1 MYFRWGGA
9 VSGEGESI
17 CLANNGVAVG
27 DTWGLGRKC
36 SASAEIQSE
45 GGGQEPLRESGVDYD
60 LHCAAIFHDCETM
73 ALVERRVF
81 ALLGHHLEE
90 HIAGIA
96 LLDTF
101 DEATANMHALIF
113 RIHQHPMH
121 IGEHF
126 TVIDDACQARELI
139 AIPCAD
145 DGAAANQGTVDAV
158 RVLRRFPADQGE
170 QFVDLV
176 LREALLIRVFDCPIC
191 RLYPGVY
198 IRGVQGW
205 RSSVRRAVSQC
216 AASHDGTKGI
226 SVARW
231 CEVRYRTT
239 EWAALA
245 FRDVAICALARRP
258 QYRSRW

>member
-1 MYFRWGGA
+1 
-9 VSGEGESI
+9 
-17 CLANNGVAVG
+17 
-27 DTWGLGRKC
+27 
-36 SASAEIQSE
+36 
-45 GGGQEPLRESGVDYD
+45 
-60 LHCAAIFHDCETM
+60 M

-101 DEATANMHALIF
+101 DEATANMHALVF
-113 RIHQHPMH
+113 RIHRHPMH

-158 RVLRRFPADQGE
+158 RILGRFPADRGE
-170 QFVDLV
+170 QFMDLV
-176 LREALLIRVFDCPIC
+176 LREVFLVRVFDCHIC
-191 RLYPGVY
+191 RLYPDVY
-198 IRGVQGW
+198 IRGDAGW
-205 RSSVRRAVSQC
+205 SSSVRRAVSQC
-216 AASHDGTKGI
+216 AASHDGTMGV
-226 SVARW
+226 SVAQW
-231 CEVRYRTT
+231 CEVRHRTT

-245 FRDVAICALARRP
+245 FRDVAICADARR
-258 QYRSRW
+258 